1 MSQYLVFGIGLL
13 AQLLFS
19 ARLLVQW
26 IASERAHKVLSP
38 TLFWQLSMA
47 ASFMLCLYGWLR
59 HDFAIILG
67 QIISYYVYI
76 WNLSAKGAWV
86 KLPKAARVIF
96 FCVPIAAV
104 IYFVSGGTET
114 FDRLFQ
120 QENIPLGLIIFGVVG
135 QFTFTLRF
143 IYQWWYSRRAGE
155 SMLPV
160 TFWIISVTGS
170 AMIISYAIIR
180 HDPVL
185 ILGQATGIVV
195 YIRNIMIGCKAAKT
209 IGATERE
216 PAQEAI
222 PGTSAE

>member
-38 TLFWQLSMA
+38 TLFWQLSMV

-67 QIISYYVYI
+67 QLISYYIYI
-76 WNLSAKGAWV
+76 WNLSAKGAWG
-86 KLPKAARVIF
+86 KLPKTARAVF

-104 IYFVSGGTET
+104 IYFVSGWTDT
-114 FDRLFQ
+114 FDKLFQ
-120 QENIPLGLIIFGVVG
+120 QEDIPLWLIVFGVAG

-143 IYQWWYSRRAGE
+143 IYQWWYSRRVGE
-155 SMLPV
+155 SVLPV

-185 ILGQATGIVV
+185 ILGQATGMIVYV
-195 YIRNIMIGCKAAKT
+195 RNIMIGCKSAKKTDENEAAPD
-209 IGATERE
+209 GV
-216 PAQEAI
+216 
-222 PGTSAE
+222 TSAE